1 MPPVRVI
8 LADDHPIIL
17 EALAQVLSVAGE
29 FDVITR
35 CADGDE
41 ALAAVRR
48 ARPDVLVLDVRMP
61 RRNGMEVLREI
72 HREQLPTRVVLLTA
86 EVTDEEVVDAVRL
99 GVGGIVLKEAAP
111 RQLLQAVRTVAAG
124 GDYIDESSIRKAL
137 DRMLRR
143 EAGNAE
149 AARLLTARELEIV
162 RLVASGLRNKQIG
175 DKLSI
180 TEGTVKIHLHAIYQ
194 KLGVS
199 GRVELSNYARD
210 KALL

>member
-29 FDVITR
+29 FDVVTR
-35 CADGDE
+35 CADGEE

-162 RLVASGLRNKQIG
+162 RLAASGLRNKQIG

>member
-1 MPPVRVI
+1 MSPVRVI

-17 EALAQVLSVAGE
+17 EALAQVLSVGGE
-29 FDVITR
+29 FDVVTR

-111 RQLLQAVRTVAAG
+111 RQLLHAVRTVAAG
-124 GDYIDESSIRKAL
+124 GDYIDEGSIRKAL